1 MAFNDVYFFGDPIEI
16 AHRPGYRVFRNYSDS
31 AELVPLPLPSAPR
44 LLNRPFILFNSPLSF
59 SVFISLRAFASS
71 SFLVSVAVCTAKRM
85 EKYLRAILS
94 LLLSSFLFSPRFI
107 STPLFFR
114 FRWLWFN

>member
-1 MAFNDVYFFGDPIEI
+1 MAFNDVYFFEDPIEI
-16 AHRPGYRVFRNYSDS
+16 AHRPGYRAFRNYSDS
-31 AELVPLPLPSAPR
+31 AELVSLPLPSAPR

-59 SVFISLRAFASS
+59 SVSISLLASF

-94 LLLSSFLFSPRFI
+94 LLLSSSLFSRRFI
-107 STPLFFR
+107 SSPLFFR